1 MYRRQLLKAGLGSM
15 ALAVTP
21 LSWAL
26 PAREE
31 AAWLYSAVD
40 DSNGGHYIAGV
51 ALDGQA
57 RFMIEVPE
65 RCHGG
70 CLRPASRQA
79 VLFARRPGT
88 RMHVIDGD
96 SRQLVH
102 SIAAG
107 EGYHFYGHGVFDLTG
122 RYLYVTANRLE
133 DSAGLV
139 RVYDADNGYAHI
151 RDMPLGGI
159 GPHEL
164 KLMPD
169 GDTLV
174 IGLGGIQTHPDYGRV
189 KLNLDTMAP
198 ALLLM
203 DRRSGEIVARHVPSH
218 HQLSCRHLDVA
229 ADGTVIA
236 GYQFEGPEWETH
248 PLICRLDTQGHF
260 SELTLPEEVTVAL
273 KHYTASVAFS
283 RVASKV
289 LVTAP
294 RANRVLLLDA
304 LQGRLMASFTLP
316 DAAGARCDGNGGF
329 LVSSGQGGLYRVDP
343 EQAAPELLASLTFR
357 WDNHLT

>member
-1 MYRRQLLKAGLGSM
+1 MQRRQVLKAGLGSVLM
-15 ALAVTP
+15 ALTP
-21 LSWAL
+21 LSWAV
-26 PAREE
+26 PGREN
-31 AAWLYSAVD
+31 ADWLFSAVD
-40 DSNGGHYIAGV
+40 DLDGKHYIAGV
-51 ALDGQA
+51 ALDGKS

-70 CLRPASRQA
+70 CLRPSSHQA

-88 RMHVIDGD
+88 RMHVIDGANRRLAHTI
-96 SRQLVH
+96 S
-102 SIAAG
+102 AG
-107 EGYHFYGHGVFDLTG
+107 EGYHFYGHGVFDLNG
-122 RYLYVTANRLE
+122 RYLYVTANRLA

-139 RVYDADNGYAHI
+139 RVYDAANDYAHV
-151 RDMPLGGI
+151 RDMSLDGI

-164 KLMPD
+164 RLMPD

-198 ALLLM
+198 ALMLM
-203 DRRSGEIVARHVPSH
+203 NRHSGEVVARHAPSH

-236 GYQFEGPEWETH
+236 GYQFEGPEWESY
-248 PLICRLDTQGHF
+248 PLICRLDAAGDF
-260 SELTLPEEVTVAL
+260 SELALPDEVTTSL
-273 KHYTASVAFS
+273 RHYTASVAFS
-283 RVASKV
+283 RVSATV

-294 RANRVLLLDA
+294 RGNRVLLLDA
-304 LQGRLMASFTLP
+304 EQGRLNANLELP
-316 DAAGARCDGNGGF
+316 DAAGARCDGSGGF
-329 LVSSGQGGLYRVDP
+329 LVSSGQGGLYRVTPDT
-343 EQAAPELLASLTFR
+343 AVPELLASQEFR

>member
-1 MYRRQLLKAGLGSM
+1 MQRRQALKVGLGSIAM
-15 ALAVTP
+15 ALTP

-31 AAWLYSAVD
+31 AAWLFSAVD
-40 DSNGGHYIAGV
+40 DPSGGHYIAGV
-51 ALDGQA
+51 ALDGQT

-70 CLRPASRQA
+70 CLRPDSRQA

-96 SRQLVH
+96 SRQLAH
-102 SIAAG
+102 TIAAG
-107 EGYHFYGHGVFDLTG
+107 EGYHFYGHGVFDLSG
-122 RYLYVTANRLE
+122 RYLYVTANRLG

-139 RVYDADNGYAHI
+139 RVYDAANDYAHV

-164 KLMPD
+164 RLMPD

-174 IGLGGIQTHPDYGRV
+174 IGLGGIRTHPDYGRV

-198 ALLLM
+198 ALMLL
-203 DRRSGEIVARHVPSH
+203 DRHSGEILARHEPSH

-229 ADGTVIA
+229 ADGAVIA

-248 PLICRLDTQGHF
+248 PLICRLAADGHF
-260 SELTLPEEVTVAL
+260 SELALPEDVTASL
-273 KHYTASVAFS
+273 NQYTASVAFS
-283 RVASKV
+283 RISNTV

-294 RANRVLLLDA
+294 RGNRVLLLDTA
-304 LQGRLMASFTLP
+304 QGKLIVSLALP

-329 LVSSGQGGLYRVDP
+329 LVSSGQGGLYRVTP
-343 EQAAPELLASLTFR
+343 GSATPQLVASLELR

>member
-1 MYRRQLLKAGLGSM
+1 MHRRQVLKVGLGSVAM
-15 ALAVTP
+15 ALTP

-31 AAWLYSAVD
+31 AAWLFSAVD
-40 DSNGGHYIAGV
+40 DPSGEHFIAGV
-51 ALDGQA
+51 ALDGQN

-70 CLRPASRQA
+70 CLRPDSRQA

-88 RMHVIDGD
+88 RMYVIDGD

-102 SIAAG
+102 TLAAG
-107 EGYHFYGHGVFDLTG
+107 EGYHFYGHGVFDLSG
-122 RYLYVTANRLE
+122 RYLYVTANCLE

-139 RVYDADNGYAHI
+139 RVYDAENAYAHV
-151 RDMPLGGI
+151 RDMPLDGI

-164 KLMPD
+164 RLMPD

-203 DRRSGEIVARHVPSH
+203 NRHDGKMLARHEPSH

-236 GYQFEGPEWETH
+236 GYQFEGPEWESH
-248 PLICRLDTQGHF
+248 PLICRLDTDGRF
-260 SELTLPEEVTVAL
+260 SELTLGDELTASL
-273 KHYTASVAFS
+273 NHYIASVAFS
-283 RVASKV
+283 RVSDTV

-294 RANRVLLLDA
+294 RGNRVLLLDA
-304 LQGRLMASFTLP
+304 AQGKLVASLALP

-329 LVSSGQGGLYRVDP
+329 LVSSGQGGLYRVAPDL
-343 EQAAPELLASLTFR
+343 AMPELLASLELR

>member
-1 MYRRQLLKAGLGSM
+1 MRRRQVLKVALGSAAM
-15 ALAVTP
+15 ALTP

-26 PAREE
+26 PARQET
-31 AAWLYSAVD
+31 AWLFSAVD
-40 DSNGGHYIAGV
+40 DASGRHCIAGV
-51 ALDGQA
+51 ALDGHT

-70 CLRPASRQA
+70 CLRPDSRQA

-88 RMHVIDGD
+88 RMHVVDGD
-96 SRQLVH
+96 SRQLAH
-102 SIAAG
+102 TIAAG
-107 EGYHFYGHGVFDLTG
+107 EGYHFYGHGVFDLSG
-122 RYLYVTANRLE
+122 RYLYVTANRLA

-139 RVYDADNGYAHI
+139 RVYDAANNYAHM

-164 KLMPD
+164 RLMPD

-203 DRRSGEIVARHVPSH
+203 NRHNGEIMARHEPSH

-248 PLICRLDTQGHF
+248 PLVCRLDAQGHF
-260 SELTLPEEVTVAL
+260 SELALPEAVTTSL
-273 KHYTASVAFS
+273 NHYTASVAFS
-283 RVASKV
+283 RVADTV

-294 RANRVLLLDA
+294 RGNQVLLLDA
-304 LQGRLMASFTLP
+304 AQGDLMTSLELP
-316 DAAGARCDGNGGF
+316 DAAGARCDSNGGF
-329 LVSSGQGGLYRVDP
+329 LVSSGQGGLYRVTPDS
-343 EQAAPELLASLTFR
+343 ATPELLASLELR